1 MKIMIVEDDIESRNF
16 LVKFLQ
22 SKRYEVIE
30 AENGKKALEIL
41 KSNEVDIVLMDI
53 SMPIMNG
60 LETTKR
66 IRDLGYPVVV
76 IMLTAY
82 KDLDMM
88 KKSAFAG
95 ADDYITKPIDLS
107 ELYAKILLAEKYL
120 PFHKFRHSLI
130 VSLFSEKELS
140 QKTIEELI
148 NKNKDFTME
157 ILNIMYK
164 VSEYRDDE
172 TYEHT
177 LRVGWLSGKLAEKLG
192 LDELEVSEIRLSSPL
207 HDIGKIG
214 IPDSILLKPAKLF
227 PYEYEIMKKHTLIGY
242 EILNKSSSSI
252 LKKGAEIALTH
263 HERWNGS
270 GYPKGLSGKEIP
282 ISGAIV
288 AVADSIDAMASKRP
302 YKPERPIEEVLE
314 EIKALSGK
322 FYNPDVVNALF
333 EIREEVVKKY

>member
-1 MKIMIVEDDIESRNF
+1 MKIMVVEDDVGSRNF
-16 LVKFLQ
+16 IVKFLH
-22 SKRYEVIE
+22 SKGYEVIE

-41 KSNEVDIVLMDI
+41 DNNKVDIVLMDI
-53 SMPIMNG
+53 SMPIMDG
-60 LETTKR
+60 LEATKR
-66 IRDLGYPVVV
+66 IRDLGYPVMV

-88 KKSAFAG
+88 RKSALAG

-107 ELYAKILLAEKYL
+107 ELYARILLAEKHL

-130 VSLFSEKELS
+130 VSLFSEKLLS

-148 NKNKDFTME
+148 EKNE
-157 ILNIMYK
+157 NLNIEMLNIIYK

-177 LRVGWLSGKLAEKLG
+177 LRVGWLSGRLAEKLG
-192 LDELEVSEIRLSSPL
+192 LDELEVTEIRLSSPL

-214 IPDSILLKPAKLF
+214 IPDSILLKPAKLSQNEF
-227 PYEYEIMKKHTLIGY
+227 EIIKKHTLIGY

-252 LKKGAEIALTH
+252 LRKGAEIALTH

-270 GYPKGLSGKEIP
+270 GYPKGLSGNEIP
-282 ISGAIV
+282 ISGTIS
-288 AVADSIDAMASKRP
+288 AVADSIDAMVSKRP
-302 YKPERPIEEVLE
+302 YKPERPIDEVLE
-314 EIKALSGK
+314 EIKSLSNI
-322 FYNPDVVNALF
+322 FYNPDVINALF
-333 EIREEVVKKY
+333 EIKEEVI